1 MGYHWF
7 IIFVYLKTFLKKKQ
21 QTNVLRTS
29 LLGWPVSLSSSSPAS
44 APSLQPGRLGRLKA
58 LGCWQWFL
66 SWLCFMYLYVYLV
79 SRAVSLMFTQLEWY
93 IHQKP
98 DSDCIV
104 KNLRKLFSGIKLI
117 KRLTLMRLNAN
128 KYNYGR
134 LELDGCQT
142 TTDQNPVRVEV
153 WVCWPI
159 PSQPGRIVGSSL
171 NMTVSYNS

>member
-7 IIFVYLKTFLKKKQ
+7 IIFVYLKTFPKKKQ

-128 KYNYGR
+128 NTIMG
-134 LELDGCQT
+134 
-142 TTDQNPVRVEV
+142 V
-153 WVCWPI
+153 WNWMVANNNWSKPCACWGL
-159 PSQPGRIVGSSL
+159 SMLANTQSAR
-171 NMTVSYNS
+171 